1 MSEATVQMRD
11 GRRAGRRARPA
22 VQTTDTLIIGGGQA
36 GLSLS
41 HHLMTNAHR
50 HVVLERGRVGERW
63 RSERWDS
70 LALLTPNWLN
80 RLDGAP
86 PHASADGF
94 LAKDDFVDYL
104 RAYARASG
112 SAVREHVDVESVE
125 PWNGNGFHVRT
136 DSGRWRARRV
146 VIATGDAADPVLP
159 RAAEKAP
166 VGLRQL
172 HSSRYRSPSQ
182 LPRGGVLVVG
192 GGPSGQQIASELR
205 RAGREVY
212 LSVGSHAR
220 VPRRYRGRDIW
231 VWIDR
236 LGDLERTIE
245 EMEDPLVAKRAP
257 SFTLTGANGG
267 EQLDLAVLQRIGV
280 TVLGRLQGFDH
291 DRALLAPDLRATL
304 ADADVRF
311 RRMLAR
317 IDDHIDGLP
326 DPWPHDPDRF
336 AEIRIPQP
344 STELDLVRSG
354 VSSVIWATGYRRGY
368 PWLHAP
374 ALDDRGEITHRHGAT
389 PVEGLYVLG
398 LKFQRRRGS
407 HFIGRVGADAA
418 LLARRLEATVPNGT

>member
-1 MSEATVQMRD
+1 MTEARVQVRD
-11 GRRAGRRARPA
+11 GRRDGRGAPRR
-22 VQTTDTLIIGGGQA
+22 VQTIDTLIIGGGQA

-41 HHLMTNAHR
+41 HYLTRNGRPHA
-50 HVVLERGRVGERW
+50 VLERGRVGERW
-63 RSERWDS
+63 CSERWDS

-86 PHASADGF
+86 PHASAHGF
-94 LAKDDFVDYL
+94 LAKAEFVDYL
-104 RAYARASG
+104 GGYARAAG

-125 PWNGNGFHVRT
+125 PCNRNGFAVRT

-146 VIATGDAADPVLP
+146 VVATGDAADPFLP
-159 RAAEKAP
+159 RAAERAP

-172 HSSRYRSPSQ
+172 HSSRYRNPAQ

-192 GGPSGQQIASELR
+192 AGPSGQQIASELR

-212 LSVGSHAR
+212 LSVGGHAR

-231 VWIDR
+231 FWIDR

-245 EMEDPLVAKRAP
+245 EMDDPVAAKRAP

-280 TVLGRLQGFDH
+280 TILGRVQGFDH
-291 DRALLAPDLRATL
+291 HRALLAPDLRASL

-317 IDDHIDGLP
+317 IDDHIDGLLQ
-326 DPWPHDPDRF
+326 PWPHDPDRF
-336 AEIRIPQP
+336 AEIRIPP
-344 STELDLVRSG
+344 PPTELDLVRSG
-354 VSSVIWATGYRRGY
+354 ISSVIWATGYRRAY

-374 ALDDRGEITHRHGAT
+374 ALDDRGEIVHRHGAT

-418 LLARRLEATVPNGT
+418 LLAHGLDATMGGGA